1 MVKKTVKTFSEEFS
15 FYEQLWGFYQDA
27 RGKIRSRYRALTKA
41 FLDYND
47 RKERPEAYLRPPQ
60 FEALEMYVFIKEFM
74 DNKQVIEI
82 FDLWKNK
89 KDDFSERSYYAKD
102 RLGLFDEQVEEQT
115 NILFQQ
121 MEKYRQGYPNYI
133 YALTMGLGKSKLMA
147 TCIFYEFLL
156 ANKYPTDKR
165 YCHNALIFAPDKTV
179 LQTLASEITTFD
191 KTAVIPPEY
200 ANVLDANIKIHFLED
215 TSTSLN
221 TIDNSIF
228 NIIITNNQKIIVKQ
242 SHKEKTPIQ
251 TLFGPNIASSSNDDE
266 NIVGDEKLLPPNER
280 FQKLCRLPQIGIYVD
295 EAHHLFGSKLL
306 DDLQSEKTTSFR
318 TTINLLAGRLKKHGT
333 QVVACYNYTGTPYVE
348 RQVLPEVVYACGLKQ
363 AINKE
368 YLKEVDIKGFDNVK
382 DIEFLR
388 AIINGY
394 TDSENRKI
402 PGFLD
407 IYKNQTFEGLLPKL
421 AIFTSTIDEIRT
433 VVKPALENLLMEK
446 EIDLSKILVNVGDGN
461 PDLTGN
467 DEIRHFNNLDI
478 SGTEGSLKQFILLC
492 GKGKEG
498 WNCRSLFGVAL
509 FRSSFSPVFVLQS
522 TMRCLRQIKIDNE
535 VPKQETA
542 VVYLSK
548 ENYDILDAELN
559 KNFNMS
565 IKDLSNNGKKSKE
578 KIEVRMIEPLRK
590 IKIKEK
596 HYNYDIKKKDVVN
609 PIDFNIENID
619 VKKYQQTV
627 TEKTKLAKPIN
638 DKKTVVT
645 GIAEN
650 FIFSEYTMIA
660 EIARY
665 FPEAGALKID
675 DILKKSKTGKA
686 KILEKVNQYNE
697 ILYDWVI
704 PEIFKAFYEIT
715 SSSSEI
721 EHEITLLKEPTGENK
736 FYEFYADPTLV
747 AYIKENKY
755 SEYKNKSF
763 HASHYCFDSKPELEC
778 FLQFLLSK
786 DVKNVYFTGMFTDKN
801 KTEFSIGYTD
811 PETDRYRN
819 YYPDFWVEM
828 KDGFYQIIEVKGD
841 DKLNDS
847 VVKAKKE
854 AALALTAN
862 SEVIYRMI
870 AGSMAGNSDIVDP
883 NFDKKITQFLYPETK
898 SNFGERLAADSGDVK
913 KEGN

>member
-1 MVKKTVKTFSEEFS
+1 MAKKTVKTFSEEFS

-27 RGKIRSRYRALTKA
+27 RGKIRSRYRTLTKA

-82 FDLWKNK
+82 FNLWKNK
-89 KDDFSERSYYAKD
+89 KEDFSERSYYAKD

-121 MEKYRQGYPNYI
+121 MEKYRQDYPNYI

-191 KTAVIPPEY
+191 KTEVIPPEY
-200 ANVLDANIKIHFLED
+200 AYILDANIKIHFLED
-215 TSTSLN
+215 TSSSLN

-228 NIIITNNQKIIVKQ
+228 NIIITNNQKIIVRQ

-251 TLFGPNIASSSNDDE
+251 ILFEPNILSSIYDDDT
-266 NIVGDEKLLPPNER
+266 VRDEKLLPPNER

-295 EAHHLFGSKLL
+295 EAHHLFGSKLF

-318 TTINLLAGRLKKHGT
+318 TTINLLAERLKKHGT

-363 AINKE
+363 AIREE
-368 YLKEVDIKGFDNVK
+368 YLKEVDIKSFENVK
-382 DIEFLR
+382 EKGFLR
-388 AIINGY
+388 ALIIGYEEINGI
-394 TDSENRKI
+394 KV

-407 IYKNQTFEGLLPKL
+407 IYKNKTYEGLLPKL
-421 AIFTSTIDEIRT
+421 AIFTSTVDEIRI
-433 VVKPALENLLMEK
+433 VVKPELEKLLTENN
-446 EIDLSKILVNVGDGN
+446 IPSSKILVNVGDGN

-467 DEIRHFNNLDI
+467 DEIRHFNNLDVP
-478 SGTEGSLKQFILLC
+478 GTEGSQKQFILLC

-509 FRSSFSPVFVLQS
+509 FRSSFSSVFVLQS

-535 VPKQETA
+535 APKQETA

-548 ENYDILDAELN
+548 DNYDILDTELN

-565 IKDLSNNGKKSKE
+565 IKDLSNQNKKNK
-578 KIEVRMIEPLRK
+578 KQYKVTMIPPPQK

-596 HYNYDIKKKDVVN
+596 RYTYEIKEKDKIS
-609 PIDFNIENID
+609 PIDFKID
-619 VKKYQQTV
+619 SIDIKKYQQIV
-627 TEKTKLAKPIN
+627 TEKSRLTKPVN
-638 DKKTVVT
+638 DKKIIVT

-650 FIFSEYTMIA
+650 ITFSEYTMIA
-660 EIARY
+660 EITRY

-675 DILKKSKTGKA
+675 DILEKSKTGKA

-721 EHEITLLKEPTGENK
+721 EHLITLLKEPTGENK
-736 FYEFYADPTLV
+736 FYEFIADPALV
-747 AYIKENKY
+747 AYIGEDTY

-778 FLQFLLSK
+778 FLKFLFSK

-801 KTEFSIGYTD
+801 KTDFSIGYTD
-811 PETDRYRN
+811 PETDHYRS

-828 KDGFYQIIEVKGD
+828 KDGSCQIIEVKGD
-841 DKLNDS
+841 DKLNDR
-847 VVKAKKE
+847 VVQAKKE

-862 SEVIYRMI
+862 SETIYRMI
-870 AGSMAGNSDIVDP
+870 AGSLVKRHDIVDP
-883 NFDKKITQFLYPETK
+883 NFDKRNKQFQYPETE
-898 SNFGERLAADSGDVK
+898 NGFGMGLAADSGEVK
-913 KEGN
+913 I